1 MTIWGSGLTMPNL
14 CTAKTWEVSYRYN
27 NSLATCHI
35 WASTED
41 QAEKKFKARKEF
53 DYNPEYDRDRD
64 EGNIRSIYVYQA
76 PKPRTRTIDRPRMD
90 RLIKFC
96 LPIEIQKWLN
106 QYPAPGYEYAFAK
119 DIPTT
124 KYNFMMTEKLAKII
138 PLRRKYRGKS
148 RYGYTRPRDFC
159 HKEGADRFALYFK

>member
-14 CTAKTWEVSYRYN
+14 CTAKTWEVCYRYN
-27 NSLATCHI
+27 DSLATCHI
-35 WASTED
+35 WASTEN

-64 EGNIRSIYVYQA
+64 EGNIRSIYEYQP
-76 PKPRTRTIDRPRMD
+76 PKAKTVE
-90 RLIKFC
+90 RLKLDELEKFC
-96 LPIEIQKWLN
+96 LPIDLQSWLK
-106 QYPAPGYEYAFAK
+106 QYPAPDEEMAFAK
-119 DIPTT
+119 DIPNND
-124 KYNFMMTEKLAKII
+124 YNHTMTNRLAKLV

-159 HKEGADRFALYFK
+159 HKGGADRFALYNR